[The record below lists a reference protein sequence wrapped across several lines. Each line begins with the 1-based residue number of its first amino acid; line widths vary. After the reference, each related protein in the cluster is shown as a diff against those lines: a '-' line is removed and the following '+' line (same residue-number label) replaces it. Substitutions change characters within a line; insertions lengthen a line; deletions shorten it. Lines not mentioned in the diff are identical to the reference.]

1 MGPTV
6 TRLRHPVQVLKV
18 VECIKEHSLLSVK
31 ACNRVRSL
39 PHRSSPENILRV
51 GMLVAHSCLRDSGV
65 PVKPRDVDAMEAFKN
80 SRITIVDDDLLVC
93 ETLTEMIQSW
103 GLCAESFTRPE
114 ASLAHIRE
122 NKCDIVLLGVFISNV
137 CGLDLIQQITNEASD
152 DLKIIITTRFAD
164 KNTAVRA
171 LQLGA
176 FDLLEKPFQND
187 LLYYSILR
195 ALKVLKN
202 EREFIR
208 LIDDLKQS
216 RSELLDHQKRLEN
229 LRIQLLDANRALSIL
244 AQNIKQEREEIEK
257 RIALDLR
264 NLIIPI
270 IAKLRNDMVFH
281 KYRTQLDMLTMQIED
296 LTSGLTVDSCV
307 DMTLSPTELRIAY
320 FIKNGMTTE
329 EIARHLYV
337 AKSTVRTHRKHIRK
351 KLQINHV
358 QCSLRNF
365 LNSTAAWHSCSP
377 GLLSSAEKAGRT
389 NPLRHPA
396 KKI

>member
-1 MGPTV
+1 MLI
-6 TRLRHPVQVLKV
+6 TRKRLFIIAQVLPASIPPLFFPQVLKV
-18 VECIKEHSLLSVK
+18 VECIKEHSLLSLK

-51 GMLVAHSCLRDSGV
+51 GMLVANSCLRDSGV

-122 NKCDIVLLGVFISNV
+122 NKCDIVLLGVFISDV

-216 RSELLDHQKRLEN
+216 RSELLD
-229 LRIQLLDANRALSIL
+229 
-244 AQNIKQEREEIEK
+244 
-257 RIALDLR
+257 
-264 NLIIPI
+264 
-270 IAKLRNDMVFH
+270 
-281 KYRTQLDMLTMQIED
+281 
-296 LTSGLTVDSCV
+296 
-307 DMTLSPTELRIAY
+307 
-320 FIKNGMTTE
+320 
-329 EIARHLYV
+329 
-337 AKSTVRTHRKHIRK
+337 
-351 KLQINHV
+351 
-358 QCSLRNF
+358 
-365 LNSTAAWHSCSP
+365 
-377 GLLSSAEKAGRT
+377 
-389 NPLRHPA
+389 
-396 KKI
+396 